1 MQQPLVEFGDFMKV
15 DLRLGTIIEA
25 KLFEKAKIP
34 AYKLKVDF
42 GALGIKKSSAQI
54 TELYQPED
62 LMGKQV
68 IAVINFP
75 PKQIADFMSE
85 ILILGIKNKKEV
97 VLLKPHKPAK
107 NGNKAS

>member
-1 MQQPLVEFGDFMKV
+1 MKQPLVEFADFMKV
-15 DLRLGTIIEA
+15 DLRIGTIIEA
-25 KLFEKAKIP
+25 SHFDKAKIP

-62 LMGKQV
+62 LIGKQV

-85 ILILGIKNKKEV
+85 ILVLGIRNKKEV
-97 VLLKPHKPAK
+97 VLLNPKKPAK
-107 NGNKAS
+107 NGKQAS